1 MKKDGDF
8 NLILE
13 EDKKNIIGLLVENN
27 FDKIFNPITTESLR
41 FFLPLN
47 GVCLIDYQLHF
58 FKINNIKKIYIVVTH
73 HEKELQK
80 YIEKFQKSKKKY
92 GSLDIEIIKMNFRI
106 KTLGDVL
113 RDFKKCVDIIYTDV
127 LLLLSDTVPIANIQ
141 DIIKAH
147 FINKEKCKNQIM
159 TVMLSYNLN
168 ENRPY
173 NDQFVVGYDVLTF
186 KLLLYES
193 LKNKKYLTLTDSLLD
208 NMNDNKGKKGKQKTE
223 KSAYARTNSDYTTA
237 SSDRITASS
246 DRITSSSDRI
256 TASSDRITG
265 SSDNFINISNES
277 INSNQIMNYQGGT
290 FNNNI
295 NNNHIYYNDFR
306 YKIKKDSSLDTS
318 TNAFLFF
325 YDSVIPNIFIITPQV
340 FKLFE
345 QNFDYQCMHKDF
357 IYNILN
363 QEIKIEEI
371 YVYELNNDYNYT
383 ECNQIISTLSDF
395 RMYFNFYKTILERH
409 IHPFISKASYLLP
422 DLPKLVYTE
431 PGIYKAKNV
440 TIDETCKLLKLV
452 SIDKYTYILAN
463 TIIENSIICKN
474 CKIGKNVKIYNSIIG
489 KNTIIKNNVTIL
501 GSYIS
506 ENNIINDH
514 VFINECCVI
523 GRNTNIPANME
534 IQEYTRL
541 SVYQYLK
548 DKMTLNQKHK
558 KCTNDTTVEP
568 TNNTTVE
575 PINDTTVEPTN
586 NTTVEPTNDTT
597 VELTNNTTVEP
608 TNNTTVEPTNN
619 TTVELTNDTT
629 VEPTNN
635 TTVEPINDTTVEP
648 TNDTAVEPI
657 NDTTVEPIND
667 TAAEPIND
675 TTVEPIND
683 TAAEPINDTT
693 VEPINDTAAEPT
705 NNTTVEPINNI
716 TTDSTITNTQEPTNE
731 HKKNEQYENE
741 HIVIIDPSELYKYII
756 KMKYSKDELRLFSL
770 VGNIENYEKKQN
782 KNLLTYDS
790 FDESDHDS
798 TGYVSTSDNT
808 LSEIN
813 TCDKNL
819 SDLDGSDLDGSK
831 LDGSKLDGS
840 DIKREVDKSGITSIT
855 DDTVANKSKN
865 LSVILNDINTEFDK
879 KNIENDKYIFNKEIC
894 LLCKEA
900 IEKPQLMSH
909 KILEMKSFRLSLN
922 YKDIDV
928 LICFFPIIWNGIN
941 NIEFEK
947 DTWVSYFDKNK
958 IDLLFSSFLLEDQ
971 LYYETI
977 YDLILQ
983 YSKQKFLENNVIN
996 NLYGPDK
1003 LCNIFEFLYHSDIF
1017 EFNYFK
1023 EWIDKNKPDEYL
1035 TNNKRLQA
1043 FAEWLS
1049 DE

>member
-1 MKKDGDF
+1 
-8 NLILE
+8 
-13 EDKKNIIGLLVENN
+13 
-27 FDKIFNPITTESLR
+27 
-41 FFLPLN
+41 
-47 GVCLIDYQLHF
+47 
-58 FKINNIKKIYIVVTH
+58 
-73 HEKELQK
+73 
-80 YIEKFQKSKKKY
+80 
-92 GSLDIEIIKMNFRI
+92 MNFRI
-106 KTLGDVL
+106 RTLGDVL

-147 FINKEKCKNQIM
+147 FVNKEKCKNQIM

-173 NDQFVVGYDVLTF
+173 NDQFVVAYDVLTF

-193 LKNKKYLTLTDSLLD
+193 LKNKKYLTITDSLLD
-208 NMNDNKGKKGKQKTE
+208 NINSSKGRKGKQKCE
-223 KSAYARTNSDYTTA
+223 KSAYARTNSEYTTG
-237 SSDRITASS
+237 SSDCV
-246 DRITSSSDRI
+246 
-256 TASSDRITG
+256 TG
-265 SSDNFINISNES
+265 SSDNIVSISNES
-277 INSNQIMNYQGGT
+277 ISNEQILNHQGDICSNIMN
-290 FNNNI
+290 I
-295 NNNHIYYNDFR
+295 NHIDNNYIR
-306 YKIKKDSSLDTS
+306 YKSRSDSTLDTS
-318 TNAFLFF
+318 TNALLFF

-383 ECNQIISTLSDF
+383 ECNQIIITLSDF

-422 DLPKLVYTE
+422 DLPKLVYTD

-506 ENNIINDH
+506 ENNIINDN

-534 IQEYTRL
+534 IHEYTRL

-548 DKMTLNQKHK
+548 DKMTSNQKHK
-558 KCTNDTTVEP
+558 QYGDGVVNFNQVKKG
-568 TNNTTVE
+568 
-575 PINDTTVEPTN
+575 
-586 NTTVEPTNDTT
+586 
-597 VELTNNTTVEP
+597 
-608 TNNTTVEPTNN
+608 
-619 TTVELTNDTT
+619 
-629 VEPTNN
+629 
-635 TTVEPINDTTVEP
+635 
-648 TNDTAVEPI
+648 
-657 NDTTVEPIND
+657 
-667 TAAEPIND
+667 
-675 TTVEPIND
+675 
-683 TAAEPINDTT
+683 
-693 VEPINDTAAEPT
+693 
-705 NNTTVEPINNI
+705 I
-716 TTDSTITNTQEPTNE
+716 TTDSTNNAENNETNNAKSNEKTNNTSTDVTTDETTTTTTITNIKESTSQ

-741 HIVIIDPSELYKYII
+741 HIVIIDPAELNKYII

-770 VGNIENYEKKQN
+770 VGNIDNYEKKQN

-790 FDESDHDS
+790 FDESDQDS
-798 TGYVSTSDNT
+798 TGYVSTSDST
-808 LSEIN
+808 SSEMD
-813 TCDKNL
+813 TCNKNVSHL
-819 SDLDGSDLDGSK
+819 GGSDLGGSD
-831 LDGSKLDGS
+831 LGGSDLGGSDLGGSDLGGSDLGGSHLGGSHLGGSDLGGS
-840 DIKREVDKSGITSIT
+840 DISSTKLGNNNIKREADNSIITNTI
-855 DDTVANKSKN
+855 DDTTANKSKD
-865 LSVILNDINTEFDK
+865 LSVILNHIDTEFDK
-879 KNIENDKYIFNKEIC
+879 KNIESDKYIFNNEIS

-900 IEKPQLMSH
+900 IEKPEFMSH

-928 LICFFPIIWNGIN
+928 LISFFPVIWNGIN
-941 NIEFEK
+941 GIEFEK

-958 IDLLFSSFLLEDQ
+958 IDLLFSSFLIEDQ

-1023 EWIDKNKPDEYL
+1023 E
-1035 TNNKRLQA
+1035 
-1043 FAEWLS
+1043 
-1049 DE
+1049 

>member
-1 MKKDGDF
+1 
-8 NLILE
+8 
-13 EDKKNIIGLLVENN
+13 
-27 FDKIFNPITTESLR
+27 
-41 FFLPLN
+41 
-47 GVCLIDYQLHF
+47 
-58 FKINNIKKIYIVVTH
+58 
-73 HEKELQK
+73 
-80 YIEKFQKSKKKY
+80 
-92 GSLDIEIIKMNFRI
+92 MNFRI
-106 KTLGDVL
+106 RTLGDVL

-173 NDQFVVGYDVLTF
+173 NDQFVVAYDVLTF

-193 LKNKKYLTLTDSLLD
+193 LKNKKYLTLTGSLLD
-208 NMNDNKGKKGKQKTE
+208 NINDSKSKKGKQKID
-223 KSAYARTNSDYTTA
+223 KSAYARTNSDYTTG
-237 SSDRITASS
+237 SSDF
-246 DRITSSSDRI
+246 
-256 TASSDRITG
+256 ITG
-265 SSDNFINISNES
+265 SSDNIVTISNES
-277 INSNQIMNYQGGT
+277 INSDQIMNHQGGT
-290 FNNNI
+290 CNNNI
-295 NNNHIYYNDFR
+295 NNNHIDNNDLR
-306 YKIKKDSSLDTS
+306 YKFKTDSSLDTS
-318 TNAFLFF
+318 TNALLFF

-371 YVYELNNDYNYT
+371 YVYELNNDYNFT

-422 DLPKLVYTE
+422 DLPKLVYTD

-463 TIIENSIICKN
+463 TVIENSFICKN

-506 ENNIINDH
+506 ENNIINEN

-548 DKMTLNQKHK
+548 DKMTLKQKHK
-558 KCTNDTTVEP
+558 QYTGDIVTLNQVKKDVTTDPV
-568 TNNTTVE
+568 NNTT
-575 PINDTTVEPTN
+575 T
-586 NTTVEPTNDTT
+586 EPTNDTT
-597 VELTNNTTVEP
+597 IEP
-608 TNNTTVEPTNN
+608 T
-619 TTVELTNDTT
+619 
-629 VEPTNN
+629 
-635 TTVEPINDTTVEP
+635 NDTTVEP
-648 TNDTAVEPI
+648 TNDTTTEPT
-657 NDTTVEPIND
+657 NDTTTDPTNK
-667 TAAEPIND
+667 TLTD
-675 TTVEPIND
+675 TT
-683 TAAEPINDTT
+683 T
-693 VEPINDTAAEPT
+693 
-705 NNTTVEPINNI
+705 
-716 TTDSTITNTQEPTNE
+716 STIANTQEPTNQ
-731 HKKNEQYENE
+731 HKNNEQYENK
-741 HIVIIDPSELYKYII
+741 HIVILDPSELNKYII

-790 FDESDHDS
+790 FDESDQDS
-798 TGYVSTSDNT
+798 TGYVSTSDST
-808 LSEIN
+808 FSEID

-819 SDLDGSDLDGSK
+819 SDLGGSDLGGSD
-831 LDGSKLDGS
+831 LGGSDLGGGDLGGGDLGGGDLGGGDLGGS
-840 DIKREVDKSGITSIT
+840 DIKREVDNIVITNT
-855 DDTVANKSKN
+855 TNDTIANKSKD
-865 LSVILNDINTEFDK
+865 LSAILNDINTEFDK
-879 KNIENDKYIFNKEIC
+879 KNIETDKYLFNKEIC

-928 LICFFPIIWNGIN
+928 LISFFPIIWNGIN
-941 NIEFEK
+941 SIEFEK

-983 YSKQKFLENNVIN
+983 YSKQEFLENNVIN
-996 NLYGPDK
+996 NLHGPDK

-1023 EWIDKNKPDEYL
+1023 E
-1035 TNNKRLQA
+1035 
-1043 FAEWLS
+1043 
-1049 DE
+1049 